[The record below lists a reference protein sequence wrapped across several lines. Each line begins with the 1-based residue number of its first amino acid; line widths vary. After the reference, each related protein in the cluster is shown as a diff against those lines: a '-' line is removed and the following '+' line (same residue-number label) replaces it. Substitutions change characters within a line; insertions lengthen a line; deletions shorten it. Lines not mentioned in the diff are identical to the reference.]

1 MSMLIKEVGLD
12 IIWYITIF
20 FIQISVFPDITFVN
34 NFVVILKIFHSAS
47 IVNSC

>member
-1 MSMLIKEVGLD
+1 MLIKEVGLD
-12 IIWYITIF
+12 MIFGFITIF

-34 NFVVILKIFHSAS
+34 NFVVILKIFDSAS